1 MKDMPEFY
9 DHVEE
14 EIDAEMKRLNSD
26 DKQQIQ
32 ELIEEMED
40 ALHYCG
46 RDGYVRAY
54 IPTPNEYIMYD
65 GDDIRILKELLTLL
79 E

>member
-1 MKDMPEFY
+1 MK
-9 DHVEE
+9 
-14 EIDAEMKRLNSD
+14 SD

-40 ALHYCG
+40 ALQYCG

-54 IPTPNEYIMYD
+54 VPLYPNDYIMFD